1 MMGPANQKRR
11 LSSFLSTESGVVTTD
26 FVFITAAIVGL
37 GLAVGSSVGVG
48 GVGLAEDTVAAVE
61 SQSSDA
67 SAASSSTAKTKKEE
81 RAEKRAER
89 KKKREARKKRRAE
102 RKAKKQAKKNR

>member
-1 MMGPANQKRR
+1 MTGPANQKSR

-37 GLAVGSSVGVG
+37 GLAVGTSVGVG

-67 SAASSSTAKTKKEE
+67 SEASSSTARTKKEE
-81 RAEKRAER
+81 RAEKKAER
-89 KKKREARKKRRAE
+89 KEARKKRRAE
-102 RKAKKQAKKNR
+102 RKAKKQAKKNK